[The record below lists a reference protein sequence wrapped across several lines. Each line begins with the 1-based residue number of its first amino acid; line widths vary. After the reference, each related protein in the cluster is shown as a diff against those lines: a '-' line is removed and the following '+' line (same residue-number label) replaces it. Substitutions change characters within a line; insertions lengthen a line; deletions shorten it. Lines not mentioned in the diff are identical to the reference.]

1 MAGRAGASR
10 TVDYDVGAP
19 SPGPSRVVLPES
31 QVSRFETTQWSVI
44 LRGHGSQAEARAA
57 LESIC
62 THYRQPVMGY
72 IREHGFGTADAEDL
86 TQEFFARLL
95 EQRWDAHADP
105 QRGRFR
111 TFMLSVLRHFL
122 ANEWA
127 SRSAGKRGGRLK
139 RVDFDEATVATAAA
153 SPEREFNR
161 IWMLTVVDRARRRLE
176 EETRRGGRENLF
188 SALSVFLTEAPD
200 AHDYAAVGHA
210 LGLKP
215 NTVAVHVHRLRQR
228 LRELIRD
235 ELAETVCDARSLDAE
250 ISALRELAHVDD
262 CS

>member
-1 MAGRAGASR
+1 M
-10 TVDYDVGAP
+10 GAP
-19 SPGPSRVVLPES
+19 PPGHPRAALPEP
-31 QVSRFETTQWSVI
+31 QLSRFETTQWSVI
-44 LRGHGSQAEARAA
+44 LRGQGSQAEARAA

-62 THYRQPVMGY
+62 TRYRQPVLGY

-139 RVDFDEATVATAAA
+139 RVEFDEATVVAAATA

-161 IWMLTVVDRARRRLE
+161 LWMLTVVDRARRRLE
-176 EETRRGGRENLF
+176 EEARRGGREALF
-188 SALSVFLTEAPD
+188 SALSAFLTEAPD
-200 AHDYAAVGHA
+200 AHDYAAVAQA
-210 LGLKP
+210 LDLKP

-235 ELAETVCDARSLDAE
+235 ELTETVCDARSLDAE
-250 ISALRELAHVDD
+250 FSALRELADVDHGE
-262 CS
+262 

>member
-1 MAGRAGASR
+1 M
-10 TVDYDVGAP
+10 
-19 SPGPSRVVLPES
+19 
-31 QVSRFETTQWSVI
+31 SRFATTQWSVI

-62 THYRQPVMGY
+62 THYRQPVLGY
-72 IREHGFGTADAEDL
+72 IREHGFGAADAEDL

-95 EQRWDAHADP
+95 EQRWDARADP

-127 SRSAGKRGGRLK
+127 SRPAGKRGGQLK
-139 RVDFDEATVATAAA
+139 RVEFDEAAVAAAVEA

-161 IWMLTVVDRARRRLE
+161 LWMLTVVDRARRRLE
-176 EETRRGGRENLF
+176 EEVRHGDREALF
-188 SALSVFLTEAPD
+188 RALSGFLTEAPE
-200 AHDYAAVGHA
+200 ARDYATVAQA

-228 LRELIRD
+228 LRELIRE
-235 ELAETVCDARSLDAE
+235 ELAETVCDAPSLDAE
-250 ISALRELAHVDD
+250 LSALRELADVDHVG
-262 CS
+262 

>member
-1 MAGRAGASR
+1 M
-10 TVDYDVGAP
+10 
-19 SPGPSRVVLPES
+19 
-31 QVSRFETTQWSVI
+31 SRFATTQWSVI

-62 THYRQPVMGY
+62 THYRQPVLGY
-72 IREHGFGTADAEDL
+72 IREHGFGAADAEDL

-95 EQRWDAHADP
+95 EQRWDARADP

-127 SRSAGKRGGRLK
+127 SRAAGKRGGQLK
-139 RVDFDEATVATAAA
+139 RVEFDEATVAAAVEA

-161 IWMLTVVDRARRRLE
+161 LWMLTVVDRARRRLE
-176 EETRRGGRENLF
+176 EEVRHGDREALF
-188 SALSVFLTEAPD
+188 RALSGFLTEAPE
-200 AHDYAAVGHA
+200 ARDYATVAQA

-228 LRELIRD
+228 LRELIRE
-235 ELAETVCDARSLDAE
+235 ELAETVCDAPSLDAE
-250 ISALRELAHVDD
+250 FSALRELADVDHVG
-262 CS
+262 